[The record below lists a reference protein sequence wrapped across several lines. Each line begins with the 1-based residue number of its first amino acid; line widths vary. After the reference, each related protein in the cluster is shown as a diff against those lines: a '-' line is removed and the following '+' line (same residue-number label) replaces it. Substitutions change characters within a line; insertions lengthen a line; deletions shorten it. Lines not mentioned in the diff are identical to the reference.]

1 MQYNQYHIQF
11 IQNLKLLPK
20 HGQKKEEEAAEL
32 TLNSIKKLFDT
43 FTDSAGLNRTIKAFN
58 DFATIA
64 ADIANTFDILE
75 DRAKL
80 FNEQLG
86 IGSKTSIKYA
96 LALDEVAISLDRHA
110 AGFKRAQVESAK
122 YYKGT
127 AQYHKKYSTN
137 LKDGNIA
144 INTMIASMREEFK
157 LSEDQAQSFRK
168 NALSSGI
175 RSDAWYEQVLVL
187 GSAAQEAGVYDG
199 AIQDLLKT
207 FGDISP
213 DLLARYT
220 SFFGAGND
228 KEAIRSLSTTALKVN
243 QMGMDFKQI
252 EQSSK
257 GFLDLQKKAADQMLL
272 QEITGKQILTH
283 SGENYTQAIQQAYI
297 NNDANRQ
304 FELQRDLILDNAEEI
319 SKNVFTAEKY
329 ANYMGYSLDQIYEV
343 IAANRNLNELG
354 ESGLDNTKKLAD
366 LNTKILIQENKSI
379 DNLIKENDLRVQ
391 QEKIDA
397 DISVQRADIIKKE
410 IEDGK
415 KIQGAPGQDIEQIRE
430 ETIDKGIKVAAEGA
444 LKISG
449 ILGAVSAITTTI
461 STGAKFIEALGNAGD
476 ALSAVQTE
484 NMPSG
489 KTGDLD
495 DGIIEFN
502 PRDKFTKVQV
512 VAGTHEGGNK
522 ALAKQLAN
530 NANGSGDA
538 NAVIKALNSMQVIV
552 KNQFSGRDLMTLI
565 EFTKA
570 NSSNVMGV

>member
-11 IQNLKLLPK
+11 IQNLKLLPNAK
-20 HGQKKEEEAAEL
+20 LDPEDEGKAKLKEMAEL
-32 TLNSIKKLFDT
+32 FTLFA
-43 FTDSAGLNRTIKAFN
+43 DSAALNRTISLFN
-58 DFATIA
+58 DLSTIA

-137 LKDGNIA
+137 LKGGNIA

-329 ANYMGYSLDQIYEV
+329 AEYMGYSLDQIYEV

-366 LNTKILIQENKSI
+366 LKSKIIIQEKKST

-391 QEKIDA
+391 QEKIEA
-397 DISVQRADIIKKE
+397 DISKQRAEIIQKQVK
-410 IEDGK
+410 DPDK
-415 KIQGAPGQDIEQIRE
+415 TIQGEPGTDIDKIRE
-430 ETIDKGIKVAAEGA
+430 ETIEKGIKVAAEGA
-444 LKISG
+444 NTISG

-461 STGAKFIEALGNAGD
+461 STGKAFLQALENAGN
-476 ALSAVQTE
+476 ALSAVETE
-484 NMPSG
+484 KMPAG
-489 KTGDLD
+489 KLD

-538 NAVIKALNSMQVIV
+538 DAVIKALNSMQVIV